1 MRQDTILNLLSS
13 EMLLFPKNLFI
24 ESILKKEIAKA
35 RKEKQTVQTIS
46 EYKAKDYDS
55 VIA

>member
-24 ESILKKEIAKA
+24 KSILQKEIAKA
-35 RKEKQTVQTIS
+35 RKEKQTAQTIS
-46 EYKAKDYDS
+46 KYKTKDYDKH
-55 VIA
+55 